1 MNKKVLKVIGLV
13 IFVTVLI
20 SVFIIPVSVI
30 SKPVADTGTC
40 CSGGSGTCVIGTY
53 VQEMAWYEPTGPCP

>member
-13 IFVTVLI
+13 IFVAVLT
-20 SVFIIPVSVI
+20 FIFSMPVIP
-30 SKPVADTGTC
+30 KPVADTGTC

-53 VQEMAWYEPTGPCP
+53 VQQMAWYEKSGPCP